1 MEYYAIVAH
10 LSADSK
16 NFSQY
21 CCSEKVR
28 DVTRDP

>member
-1 MEYYAIVAH
+1 MEIMLLFH
-10 LSADSK
+10 ISADSK
-16 NFSQY
+16 NFAQY